1 MVELEIGL
9 LNVVG
14 RVTVAPEDGPSV
26 LDFVFELQLEFWDK
40 NIGDPGLARI
50 LGPEEVFVAFDTF
63 SSASESL
70 SLSGLMRAGDLDKT
84 ACRPRVGKLDGVVT
98 KFAA

>member
-1 MVELEIGL
+1 M
-9 LNVVG
+9 G

-26 LDFVFELQLEFWDK
+26 FDFVFELQLEFWDK

-50 LGPEEVFVAFDTF
+50 LGPEEVAFDTF
-63 SSASESL
+63 SSSSESL
-70 SLSGLMRAGDLDKT
+70 PLSGLMRAGDLDKT